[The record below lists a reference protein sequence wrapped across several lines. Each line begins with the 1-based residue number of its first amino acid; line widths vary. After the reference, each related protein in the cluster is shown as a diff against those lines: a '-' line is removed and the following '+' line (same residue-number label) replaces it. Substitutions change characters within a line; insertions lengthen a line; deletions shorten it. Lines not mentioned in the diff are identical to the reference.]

1 MPSISDVLAS
11 VDGMRSD
18 TGRRLEAQFPTVASL
33 SAASRED
40 LQEIKG
46 VGQVLS
52 GRILMAAA
60 RAQATVTDPDAATK
74 AVKDGTAAGMAVATE
89 VIDAAGKVAGKVT
102 SRSDS
107 ASQLVK
113 DASIAAKTGIY
124 RLHAS
129 SDDAIDKT
137 AGVVAPAAATARAV
151 GDKARDTARG
161 AVGKVAGVAG
171 EVGKVVTGPARKVI
185 DGVRGRD
192 QDVDADADPDTS

>member
-18 TGRRLEAQFPTVASL
+18 LERRLEAQFPTVASL

-40 LQEIKG
+40 LEEIKG
-46 VGQVLS
+46 VGRVLS

-60 RAQATVTDPDAATK
+60 RAQTTVTDSDAATR
-74 AVKDGTAAGMAVATE
+74 AAKDSTAAGMAVATE

-102 SRSDS
+102 GWSDS
-107 ASQLVK
+107 ARQMVK
-113 DASIAAKTGIY
+113 DAGIAAKTGIY

-137 AGVVAPAAATARAV
+137 AGVVGPAAAGARAV
-151 GDKARDTARG
+151 GDKAKETARD
-161 AVGKVAGVAG
+161 AVGKVAEVAG
-171 EVGKVVTGPARKVI
+171 EVGRAVTRPARKVI
-185 DGVRGRD
+185 EGVRVRD
-192 QDVDADADPDTS
+192 HADDDADGDGD